1 MPAVYDVGEQISIEH
16 QDRQFNVCYGS
27 EEYGYPMLAP
37 NLSLKDFNGFYNDNG
52 FGSVFYVLM
61 LLLVVSCSHQKFDLS
76 LFLIYF
82 KPIIRS

>member
-1 MPAVYDVGEQISIEH
+1 MIKILLIIICSILMPAVYDVGEQISIEH

-61 LLLVVSCSHQKFDLS
+61 LNLS
-76 LFLIYF
+76 AAW
-82 KPIIRS
+82 